1 MHPKLLMATRL
12 GETERMKDLLEE
24 ASSAAVPPDL
34 ALQFEASAPCA
45 ALLLEGAT
53 VQGDS
58 ALHVVAA
65 CGDGNEFL
73 ESAKMIH
80 GKANHLLATPN
91 KRGDMPLHCA
101 ARAGNAR
108 MVSQLITLAKVEGH
122 GAEEKLRT
130 VNKLGQT
137 ALHEAVRAGN
147 EDIVIQLMAEDS
159 ELATFPKDGSSP
171 LYLAILLEEVDIAR
185 SLHCM
190 SRGNLS
196 YSGPNG
202 QNALHAAV
210 LRGRGTI
217 FLAICAY
224 LLSVILLS
232 FFLLY
237 ATFLLSSF
245 KEKAKHRNINS
256 DSPVFLRL
264 TRLTR
269 VEV

>member
-256 DSPVFLRL
+256 DKPTKRCS
-264 TRLTR
+264 
-269 VEV
+269 